1 MDLKTKH
8 NICKIKL
15 NEDLDVIIQAFI
27 NVYGTEYYDFI
38 TNRFKELKI
47 IWYDDEIQNYSD
59 INDIIETSLPKEI
72 IDEYLKKYKEKCFSQ
87 SAFIDELDVLIL
99 PLSYNITHIIL
110 ELYI

>member
-47 IWYDDEIQNYSD
+47 I
-59 INDIIETSLPKEI
+59 
-72 IDEYLKKYKEKCFSQ
+72 
-87 SAFIDELDVLIL
+87 
-99 PLSYNITHIIL
+99 
-110 ELYI
+110 